1 MLVLS
6 FNHHQNQTK
15 MITSNERTISSIT
28 HLSALTQYFFPF
40 GNFIFPIVIWSSKK
54 NDSEFIDYNGK
65 QVLNFQLSIFA
76 YSLVALLIAVPLL
89 IFGFVEN
96 VSTNSTYNASINF
109 ENINFDNFSNH
120 KITSIIVVAIIAG
133 VVFIFLKLVEF
144 ILIIY
149 GAVKVSNGERYKYP
163 LTIPFFK

>member
-1 MLVLS
+1 M
-6 FNHHQNQTK
+6 TPA
-15 MITSNERTISSIT
+15 NERTISSLT

-40 GNFIFPIVIWSSKK
+40 GNFIVPIVIWSSKK

-76 YSLVALLIAVPLL
+76 YSIIALLIAVPLL
-89 IFGFVEN
+89 IYGFVTN
-96 VSTNSTYNASINF
+96 VSTNSTYNSTINF

-120 KITSIIVVAIIAG
+120 KITSIIVAAIIAG

-149 GAVKVSNGERYKYP
+149 AAVKASNGENYKYP